1 MWKVQLF
8 ELDYE
13 EEELNALKEVFDSK
27 WITMGEKTRLF
38 EYKFSEFLGSG
49 VKSSAVSS
57 GTAALHLALLAL
69 EVGNG
74 DEVVVPGLTFIA
86 DLNVVYM
93 VGAKPVL
100 ADCESLDN
108 WNVSA
113 KTIEKVITSKTK
125 AVIIVHYAGY
135 PCNMDEIVNLCKK
148 YNISLIEDCA
158 HSPGASYKGQLTG
171 TFGDFGC
178 FSFFTNKNLSVG
190 EGGMI
195 VSKNKELIEKAKF
208 IRSHGMTSLTLDRF
222 SGRTVSYDVII
233 PGLNYRIDEFRSA
246 LGLVQLKKLQKNNM
260 YRKNLTEKYIK
271 GLKDVE
277 GISIPFMKL
286 DKSIFQSSY
295 HIMPI
300 LLDNKIDRKKVI
312 EQLKNKGIQT
322 SIHYPSFKEF
332 SFYKNIVNSCPIAEE
347 ISKRE
352 LTLPLHILMDDN
364 DVDYVVDSL
373 KESLL

>member
-190 EGGMI
+190 EGGI
-195 VSKNKELIEKAKF
+195 LTSRNEELF
-208 IRSHGMTSLTLDRF
+208 NRVRFLRSHGMTSLTLDRF
-222 SGRTVSYDVII
+222 SGRVISYDVAM

-246 LGLVQLKKLQKNNM
+246 LGLVQLKKLQNNNLK
-260 YRKNLTEKYIK
+260 RKCLTEKYIEQ
-271 GLKDVE
+271 LKNID
-277 GISIPFMKL
+277 GITIPFTKL
-286 DKSIFQSSY
+286 NKNIFQSSY

-300 LLDNKIDRKKVI
+300 LLDKKIDRKKII
-312 EQLKNKGIQT
+312 EQLKVHGIQT
-322 SIHYPSFKEF
+322 SIHYPSFREF
-332 SFYKNIVNSCPIAEE
+332 SFYKDKVNKCDIAEE

-352 LTLPLHILMDDN
+352 LTLPLHPVMNDDDIN
-364 DVDYVVDSL
+364 LVVDAIKKSL
-373 KESLL
+373 